1 MEALGLWHVPW
12 QTRLTKAATCVA
24 CDSLSSEGGD
34 TTQWLPWGV
43 GRWVQSPCSSVQLL
57 PWPQG
62 HGHLTLLLGLL
73 PRLLPHGPSSFHL
86 SNPASPSCPGP
97 RHVLS
102 PRREPRPG
110 ACLRQRRLHPA
121 RSRLL
126 CPSSRPPSRRHCLK
140 LNGLPV
146 YGPFFSTRTEA
157 LLACS
162 CYISRVSTVT
172 VTEQGLSP
180 YRVGERGNRRPG

>member
-1 MEALGLWHVPW
+1 MAPAGGGEVGAVSLFLS
-12 QTRLTKAATCVA
+12 AAPSMA
-24 CDSLSSEGGD
+24 PRSRPSDPAS
-34 TTQWLPWGV
+34 
-43 GRWVQSPCSSVQLL
+43 
-57 PWPQG
+57 WPP
-62 HGHLTLLLGLL
+62 